1 MRMVIAAGLALAS
14 VAGMA
19 PAREPAA
26 APARMNDIQVVGS
39 HNSFKAQIPAAVM
52 EALRRRDPKTAAGLD
67 YYHLPLA
74 AQLDR
79 GVRQLEIDIFADPKG
94 GRYADPAGERLARAA
109 GERTGFDRAAM
120 LRPGYKVFHVPDVD
134 YLSTCVTLL
143 RCLGEVDRWSR
154 AHPNH
159 LPIMLTINAADLPAS
174 AQVAAPLPL
183 DDATLLDALDRE
195 IRQAIPGRRLITP
208 DEVRGAAPT
217 LAAAVRGKGWPTLTA
232 ARGRIY
238 VLFDV
243 RAAVSQAYR
252 AAHPALR
259 GRAMFGWYP
268 DGDPDAAIQIVQDPL
283 VDRHRADIALLDRVL
298 GCGGDCVPALPP
310 RVVAEADGHGITLDG
325 AIRGTSGVAQV
336 LLLQYLEGMPAA
348 SVGWGR
354 ADAATLQRLGALH
367 AALFAVF
374 TRPRYMAAHQASL
387 LGRRIVDSLASGP
400 RLQVLMGHDTN
411 VTAVAAVLGVDL
423 VAPGYATNDVPPGGA
438 LLFERVR
445 DTRTGGRFIR
455 VSYRTQAP
463 GVLRA
468 GGRAISV
475 VPLVMA
481 GCARPL
487 CPTDRVVA
495 AIEARI
501 APPLRDR

>member
-268 DGDPDAAIQIVQDPL
+268 DGEPESAIQIVQDPL
-283 VDRHRADIALLDRVL
+283 VDGARIRDWVKAGVIVRTRTDANTVEARTHDMAKAKAAADS
-298 GCGGDCVPALPP
+298 
-310 RVVAEADGHGITLDG
+310 G
-325 AIRGTSGVAQV
+325 AQAVSTD
-336 LLLQYLEGMPAA
+336 YYP
-348 SVGWGR
+348 
-354 ADAATLQRLGALH
+354 GAPDPQGFG
-367 AALFAVF
+367 FAV
-374 TRPRYMAAHQASL
+374 TL
-387 LGRRIVDSLASGP
+387 
-400 RLQVLMGHDTN
+400 
-411 VTAVAAVLGVDL
+411 
-423 VAPGYATNDVPPGGA
+423 PGGA
-438 LLFERVR
+438 MARCNPVLV
-445 DTRTGGRFIR
+445 T
-455 VSYRTQAP
+455 AP
-463 GVLRA
+463 CTVE
-468 GGRAISV
+468 
-475 VPLVMA
+475 P
-481 GCARPL
+481 
-487 CPTDRVVA
+487 
-495 AIEARI
+495 
-501 APPLRDR
+501 